1 MSEKADTNRTSPLI
15 LGGILILIG
24 VVFLAQNLTDFD
36 LGNWNWWALFI
47 LIPALGSLANA
58 WRVYQA
64 QGQVTRAVRGPL
76 VGGVVLLLVTT
87 ILLFDLDWGALWPV
101 FLIILGIGALI
112 AR

>member
-47 LIPALGSLANA
+47 LIPAVGSLANA
-58 WRVYQA
+58 LRITISTASGRSGRV
-64 QGQVTRAVRGPL
+64 VRGIGKGSL
-76 VGGVVLLLVTT
+76 TCLKITAMGVSALKGTCPVTISYKIT
-87 ILLFDLDWGALWPV
+87 PSE
-101 FLIILGIGALI
+101 
-112 AR
+112 